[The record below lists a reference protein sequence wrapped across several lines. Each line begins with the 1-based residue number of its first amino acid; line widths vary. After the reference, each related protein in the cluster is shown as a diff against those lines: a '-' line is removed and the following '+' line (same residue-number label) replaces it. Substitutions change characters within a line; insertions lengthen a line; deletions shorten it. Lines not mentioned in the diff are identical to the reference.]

1 MYQETLEKLGLSP
14 NEAKIYETLVEHGE
28 MGVSQVTSLAQVHRR
43 NAYDAIRRLI
53 DKGLCFEILSAKEN
67 IYNAVDPGKLS
78 ELVADQQLEVD
89 KILPDLMKK
98 FNRRVAGEEAYIYRG
113 YEGQKNIWREIL
125 RVSKDVYIIGA
136 KAQWFDPK
144 LDASRAAF
152 YRETKRKKIKFHL
165 LYDAEIKTKLPTFA
179 HDYPGLMEHRYLP
192 KESSSTAIIVTFGD
206 YVVMYAGVGIL
217 KMSDNTVFFVIK
229 SAELAEGYRA
239 WFKNM
244 WEQSK
249 ENK

>member
-28 MGVSQVTSLAQVHRR
+28 LGVTQITTYAQVHRR
-43 NAYDAIRRLI
+43 NTYDAIRRLI
-53 DKGLCFEILSAKEN
+53 DKGLCFEIFSVKEN

-125 RVSKDVYIIGA
+125 RVNQDVMIIGA
-136 KAQWFDPK
+136 KAQWFDPR
-144 LDASRAAF
+144 LETSRAQF
-152 YRETKRKKIKFHL
+152 FREANRKKMTFHL
-165 LYDAEIKTKLPTFA
+165 LFDDEIRTQLPTFA
-179 HDYPGLMEHRYLP
+179 TDYPGLMKHRFLSRN
-192 KESSSTAIIVTFGD
+192 SSTTAIITIFGD
-206 YVVMYAGVGIL
+206 YIVMYAGVGIM
-217 KMSDNTVFFVIK
+217 KMSDNTVFFVVHSK
-229 SAELAEGYRA
+229 DLAEGYRA
-239 WFKNM
+239 WFKNI

-249 ENK
+249 KA